1 MTGQT
6 RRLRDVA
13 KRNSLIARIADRQR
27 AHRNAEGLRRD
38 LIKLTAQIIRR
49 ELRDERRVS

>member
-6 RRLRDVA
+6 RRIRDTA
-13 KRNSLIARIADRQR
+13 KRNSLIARIDARQR

-38 LIKLTAQIIRR
+38 LIKLTAAIIRR
-49 ELRDERRVS
+49 ELRDERRAS